1 MEYEY
6 NECGVNWFLT
16 SKYPESQ
23 NTHYR
28 FHISNGM
35 PINVGNHVRI
45 FIGDSFYKIDEVDSW
60 CFVEYEDDNVS
71 NFKRLYVLEL
81 SDSGILDIAN
91 LVYLESA
98 GKFTPEYIAK
108 YILKHSRGKLF
119 INYKTPGQTNY
130 KFQAKLYNDHGS
142 MKLLHKTYNN
152 SYSTTVFIG
161 KDCTQ
166 EKDDTQERILYI
178 RLGEHKYYNYRD
190 SVYIQSEPLFNFEYY
205 TRDKI

>member
-6 NECGVNWFLT
+6 NERGVNWFLT

-23 NTHYR
+23 NTHYL

-35 PINVGNHVRI
+35 PINHGIYFH
-45 FIGDSFYKIDEVDSW
+45 SFVDDAFYDKAEFDYW
-60 CFVEYEDDNVS
+60 CFVEYEDDKLLK
-71 NFKRLYVLEL
+71 FKRLYILES
-81 SDSGILDIAN
+81 SDSEILDIAN

-98 GKFTPEYIAK
+98 GKFTPEYMAK

-119 INYKTPGQTNY
+119 INYKAPGQTHY

-142 MKLLHKTYNN
+142 MKLLHKTYKNP
-152 SYSTTVFIG
+152 YATRVFIG

-166 EKDDTQERILYI
+166 KKDGIQEKILCI
-178 RLGEHKYYNYRD
+178 RLGKSDYEREE
-190 SVYIQSEPLFNFEYY
+190 SVYIQSGPLFNFKYY
-205 TRDKI
+205 NNNNS